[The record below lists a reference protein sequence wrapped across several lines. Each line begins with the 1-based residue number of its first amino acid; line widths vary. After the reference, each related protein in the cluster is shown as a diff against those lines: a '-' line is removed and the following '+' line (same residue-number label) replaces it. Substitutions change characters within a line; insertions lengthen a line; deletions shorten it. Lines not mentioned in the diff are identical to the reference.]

1 MYSQQLPK
9 PEVEVRRAS
18 YESLV
23 LIAKQRH
30 LPCEWPH
37 LAMKQITEAKL
48 LSSASDV
55 TKIFEAHKKGLLD
68 YSTDQRGDVGSWI
81 RVSCSNG
88 IRCLMELLPEGV
100 GNIKEQAVNLLL
112 RLSLEKLQ
120 VVRLAAIRAL
130 NVVVSFVTQAPW
142 QPELRPLM

>member
-1 MYSQQLPK
+1 
-9 PEVEVRRAS
+9 
-18 YESLV
+18 
-23 LIAKQRH
+23 
-30 LPCEWPH
+30 
-37 LAMKQITEAKL
+37 MKQITEAKL
-48 LSSASDV
+48 LSSVSDV
-55 TKIFEAHKKGLLD
+55 TEIFEAHKQGLLD

-88 IRCLMELLPEGV
+88 IRCLMELLPEGA